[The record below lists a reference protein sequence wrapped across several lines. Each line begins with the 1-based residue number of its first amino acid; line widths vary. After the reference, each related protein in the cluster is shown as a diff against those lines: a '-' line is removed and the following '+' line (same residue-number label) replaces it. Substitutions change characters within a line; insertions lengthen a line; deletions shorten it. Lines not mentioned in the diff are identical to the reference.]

1 MIHTSLRSVHRGCLL
16 IAILCASA
24 RSDTLRI
31 VAETGQQS
39 PDGGGVFISFSLLNG
54 NSPVMGGGSTIF
66 VGHRDNGDN
75 GAYAEIDG
83 ELVSIMNSSEPPPG
97 FDQPFGNTFSAGSHP
112 AIDGENVV
120 FCGTGQDESGS
131 FSGILARID
140 GVWRLIARHGEP
152 SPDGGTFADFR
163 CLFGVS
169 PSISGENIAFGAKTS
184 IRRGIFAY
192 IDGSLRVIADT
203 NTPEPGGS
211 GDFLNFGLLSGTSPS
226 ISGSN
231 VAFGGCTEAGQGIY
245 AYIDGS
251 LRVIADTNTPSPDGG
266 IFHIFA
272 MHEGASPAIS
282 GQNIAFGA
290 RTTIDFSGHAI
301 FAYIDGS
308 LQLIVDNYTEV
319 PGGGGELFAHFG
331 LYSGAEPSISG
342 ENVAFSAKVDKGFFT
357 SGIYAFIDGALRTI
371 ADSNTIVPGR
381 DVPFSHFYLTLGLSP
396 AIEGDVVAFGGAGG
410 GEGIYASVPDPGADL
425 DGDGTVGILDLLV
438 LLTNWGQC
446 PDPPD
451 VCPADLDGD
460 GTVGILDLLTL
471 LAEWGECR

>member
-16 IAILCASA
+16 IVILCASA
-24 RSDTLRI
+24 RGDTLRI
-31 VAETGQQS
+31 VADTGMQS

-75 GAYAEIDG
+75 GAYAEIGG
-83 ELVSIMNSSEPPPG
+83 ELVSIMNSSRPPPG
-97 FDQPFGNTFSAGSHP
+97 FDQPFGNNFFSGSHP

-120 FCGTGQDESGS
+120 FSGTGQDEFGA
-131 FSGILARID
+131 FQAIWARID
-140 GVWRLIARHGEP
+140 DVWRSIARCDEP
-152 SPDGGTFADFR
+152 APDGGIFVTFR
-163 CLFGVS
+163 GPFGVS
-169 PSISGENIAFGAKTS
+169 PSISGENIAFGAVTTMS
-184 IRRGIFAY
+184 RGIFAY
-192 IDGSLRVIADT
+192 IDGSLQLIANT
-203 NTPEPGGS
+203 NTPVPGGR
-211 GDFLNFGLLSGTSPS
+211 GTFLNFGLLSGTSPS

-251 LRVIADTNTPSPDGG
+251 LRVIADTNTRSPDGG
-266 IFHIFA
+266 MFHIFA
-272 MHEGASPAIS
+272 MHEGASPDIS

-290 RTTIDFSGHAI
+290 TTTNDFSGHAI

-308 LQLIVDNYTEV
+308 LQLIAANYTEV

-331 LYSGAEPSISG
+331 MYSGAEPSISG
-342 ENVAFSAKVDKGFFT
+342 ENVAFSAKVDKGFFA

-381 DVPFSHFYLTLGLSP
+381 DVPFSHFYLTLGLST

-410 GEGIYASVPDPGADL
+410 GEGIYASVPGSNPDLDGDGSVGVKDLLLLLGNWGLCKECDNCQADL
-425 DGDGTVGILDLLV
+425 DGDCTVGVADLLI
-438 LLTNWGQC
+438 LLGNWG
-446 PDPPD
+446 
-451 VCPADLDGD
+451 
-460 GTVGILDLLTL
+460 
-471 LAEWGECR
+471 

>member
-1 MIHTSLRSVHRGCLL
+1 MNDMFFRCISSGCLL
-16 IAILCASA
+16 VIVLATSA
-24 RSDTLRI
+24 QTDSLRI
-31 VAETGQQS
+31 IAETGQQS

-83 ELVSIMNSSEPPPG
+83 ELVSIMNSSERQPG
-97 FDQPFGNTFSAGSHP
+97 FDQPFGNIFSQGSHP
-112 AIDGENVV
+112 GIDGENVV
-120 FCGTGQDESGS
+120 FCGTGQDELGS

-140 GVWRLIARHGEP
+140 GVWRLIARKGEA
-152 SPDGGTFADFR
+152 SPDGGTFDDFR

-169 PSISGENIAFGAKTS
+169 PSISGENIAFGAKTTL
-184 IRRGIFAY
+184 RRGIFAY

-203 NTPEPGGS
+203 NTPVPGGK
-211 GDFLNFGLLSGTSPS
+211 GTFLNFGLLSGTSPS

-251 LRVIADTNTPSPDGG
+251 LQVIADTNTRSPDGG
-266 IFHIFA
+266 RFHIFA

-282 GQNIAFGA
+282 GRNIAFGA
-290 RTTIDFSGHAI
+290 TTTNDFSGHAI

-331 LYSGAEPSISG
+331 MYSGAEPSISR
-342 ENVAFSAKVDKGFFT
+342 ENVAFSAKIDKGFNT
-357 SGIYAFIDGALRTI
+357 WGIYAYIDGALRTI
-371 ADSNTIVPGR
+371 ADTDTIVPGR
-381 DVPFSHFYLTLGLSP
+381 DVPFSGFYLVLGLST
-396 AIEGDVVAFGGAGG
+396 AIDGEVVVFGGAGG
-410 GEGIYASVPDPGADL
+410 GEGIYASVPDPDADL
-425 DGDGTVGILDLLV
+425 DGDGVVGAGDLIILLGD
-438 LLTNWGQC
+438 WGSC
-446 PDPPD
+446 ADCD
-451 VCPADLDGD
+451 DCPADLNEDC
-460 GTVGILDLLTL
+460 TVGATDLIILLGN
-471 LAEWGECR
+471 WG